1 MPRPRKPHPRIGL
14 RVPVELYEWLNDYS
28 SRTGQGMSQIIKAH
42 LELLKRQVI
51 NHVVPPSAYD

>member
-1 MPRPRKPHPRIGL
+1 MPRPPKQHTRIGL

-42 LELLKRQVI
+42 LESLKRQVI
-51 NHVVPPSAYD
+51 SHVVPPSAYD